1 MVKSEAVTA
10 DQYLPELSDD
20 RRASISEV
28 RQVILDNLPEGYRET
43 VQFGIISYVVPLET
57 FPKTYNRKPLTYISL
72 ASQKDYMSLYLMSI
86 CGDEEKASD
95 FDAEFEASGRKMDR
109 GKSCVRFKKVD
120 DLPIDLIG
128 KTVAGTS
135 LQEYIEI
142 YERSR
147 RR

>member
-1 MVKSEAVTA
+1 
-10 DQYLPELSDD
+10 
-20 RRASISEV
+20 
-28 RQVILDNLPEGYRET
+28 
-43 VQFGIISYVVPLET
+43 
-57 FPKTYNRKPLTYISL
+57 
-72 ASQKDYMSLYLMSI
+72 MSLYLMSI
-86 CGDEEKASD
+86 YGDEEKASD

-120 DLPIDLIG
+120 DLPLDLIG

>member
-1 MVKSEAVTA
+1 MVKSEAATA
-10 DQYLPELSDD
+10 DQYLSELSDD

-43 VQFGIISYVVPLET
+43 VQFGMISYVVPLET

-86 CGDEEKASD
+86 YGDEEKASD

-120 DLPIDLIG
+120 DLPMDLIG